1 MFLTFALVF
10 LNFVACF
17 DLRTFL
23 NNILCKWK
31 KKTKCFDLVL
41 LVTYSS
47 QQLTNDRNVI
57 YSISIF
63 HTVCPPIDHEE
74 QPIKMGVVFSLYEM
88 IYNKRSS

>member
-1 MFLTFALVF
+1 MEKKNEMFWPSPFSNLKALAFF
-10 LNFVACF
+10 LLAE
-17 DLRTFL
+17 
-23 NNILCKWK
+23 
-31 KKTKCFDLVL
+31 
-41 LVTYSS
+41 YSS